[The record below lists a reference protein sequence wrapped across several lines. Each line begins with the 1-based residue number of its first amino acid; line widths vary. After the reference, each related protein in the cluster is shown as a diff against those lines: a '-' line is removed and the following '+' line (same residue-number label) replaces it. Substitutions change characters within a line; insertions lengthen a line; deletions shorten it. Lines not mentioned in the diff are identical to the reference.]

1 MEELKAG
8 LEIHQQLDTGK
19 LFCRCPGFLRKEE
32 PDYKVERK
40 LHSVAGEGGEV
51 DVAVEHEAAKDKI
64 FEYECYN
71 DNVCLVDL
79 DEEPPRDIDK
89 EALKIALQIS
99 LLLNCDIIQ
108 DTQVMRKTVI
118 DGSNV
123 SGFQRTVLIGQDGYI
138 ETSKGKV
145 GIMKVIL
152 EEDAARVIKKGKDK
166 NVYRLDRLGI
176 PMVEIVTEPDI
187 DDKEMAKEAALKIG
201 DILRACKV
209 KRGIGTIRQDVNM
222 SFSFGGEWSER
233 IEMKGV
239 QEPDLIINSIE
250 NEMKRQ
256 KKLVEKGDSVAEVR
270 NALENGESEFMRP
283 LPGAARMYPE
293 TDLKLLHISRD
304 EINVVRKNLP
314 KLRSEIKK
322 ELKKEGLSEEMI
334 SLVLQNNKVEE
345 YKELLQLLGE
355 PNFIAKML
363 VLWPKEIAKR
373 LDKNVDEVDEKLHL
387 DVFEEV
393 INNIKKKQI
402 SEGDV
407 KGILEKI
414 VSGIPVED
422 AMKKEDVDNL
432 EDEIMNIVKS
442 KPGLTVKSYMGLVMK
457 EFKGKVSGSE
467 IMEILKKL
475 VKE

>member
-1 MEELKAG
+1 MELKAG
-8 LEIHQQLDTGK
+8 LEIHQQLDSGK
-19 LFCRCPGFLRKEE
+19 LFCRCPGFLRKDN
-32 PDYKVERK
+32 PDYVVERK
-40 LHSVAGEGGEV
+40 LHAIAGEGGEM
-51 DVAVEHEAAKDKI
+51 DVAVKHEAAKDKT

-79 DEEPPRDIDK
+79 DEEPPREIDK
-89 EALKIALQIS
+89 DALKISLQIA

-145 GIMKVIL
+145 GINKVIL
-152 EEDAARVIKKGKDK
+152 EEDAGRIVKKGDDK

-176 PMVEIVTEPDI
+176 PLVEITTEPDI
-187 DDKEMAKEAALKIG
+187 DDAVVAKEAALKIG

-222 SFSFGGEWSER
+222 SFSFGGKWSER

-239 QEPDLIINSIE
+239 QEPELIVKSIE

-256 KKLVEKGDSVAEVR
+256 KKLVEKGESKPEVR
-270 NALENGESEFMRP
+270 MAKEDGESEFMRP

-293 TDLKLLHISRD
+293 TDLKLLHIDRD
-304 EINVVRKNLP
+304 FINKVRSNLP

-322 ELKKEGLSEEMI
+322 ELKKEGLNEEMLNLI
-334 SLVLQNNKVEE
+334 LQANKIEE

-355 PNFIAKML
+355 PNFIVKML

-373 LDKNVDEVDEKLHL
+373 LDKNIEEIDEKLHL
-387 DVFEEV
+387 DVFEEI
-393 INNIKKKQI
+393 INNIKKKKI
-402 SEGDV
+402 VEGDV
-407 KGILEKI
+407 KNIMEKI
-414 VSGIPVED
+414 VSGVSIKE
-422 AMKKEDVDNL
+422 ALKKEDVDNL
-432 EDEIMNIVKS
+432 EDEIMKIVKE
-442 KPGLTVKSYMGLVMK
+442 KPGLSIKAYMGLVMK
-457 EFKGKVSGSE
+457 EFGGRVGGGE
-467 IMEILKKL
+467 IMEVLKKV
-475 VKE
+475 VKER